1 MTDNTEQKEFWND
14 LKGDLWVELQT
25 KIDPMLTVFDEKLL
39 EVLDVQKGERALEIG
54 CGTGTTTLKMADRLG
69 PNGSIHALDFSRPMI
84 GRAKE
89 RAVEA
94 SVDHAV
100 FVETDAQEYQYPSEE
115 FDLAYSRFGVM
126 FFEDPV
132 KAFSGIQSAMKP
144 GGRLAYICWSDK
156 NNNPW
161 IWEPAQVAKK
171 FLELPKPP
179 GEDEPGMFSMCREE
193 RIFEILD
200 KAGWSKI
207 RVEAFNSFNSI
218 GNDADEA
225 AEFISRMGP
234 MSEPFSL
241 AGAAIQQKTLEAM
254 KSFLKE
260 YESADGVKMGFGNW
274 VVTARK
280 S

>member
-1 MTDNTEQKEFWND
+1 M
-14 LKGDLWVELQT
+14 
-25 KIDPMLTVFDEKLL
+25 
-39 EVLDVQKGERALEIG
+39 
-54 CGTGTTTLKMADRLG
+54 
-69 PNGSIHALDFSRPMI
+69 
-84 GRAKE
+84 
-89 RAVEA
+89 
-94 SVDHAV
+94 
-100 FVETDAQEYQYPSEE
+100 
-115 FDLAYSRFGVM
+115 
-126 FFEDPV
+126 
-132 KAFSGIQSAMKP
+132 
-144 GGRLAYICWSDK
+144 
-156 NNNPW
+156 
-161 IWEPAQVAKK
+161 AKK

-193 RIFEILD
+193 RIFEILE
-200 KAGWSKI
+200 KAGWSEI
-207 RVEAFNSFNSI
+207 RVEAFNSLNSI

-260 YESADGVKMGFGNW
+260 YESADGVQMGFGNW